1 MKYLLSELIYKLKEQ
16 STQIDK
22 KHQSDYNDL
31 KNYGF
36 LVKENFLSKTLCEE
50 LVLKFDNL
58 YDQNIYSWIDEEG
71 SDVRLFGIEAIDEK
85 FQVFN
90 HELLDNIYR
99 KYIGKLENSF
109 VMANRVKFQMNNVG
123 SGGGWHRDSM
133 NRRQLKFILYLT
145 DVTDG
150 GGCFQYIKSSH
161 NISQKL
167 QFNLLLK
174 KNFGNPR
181 YSDEEIQF
189 LVKKEK
195 LEISSLEGRKGT
207 LIIADTGGI
216 HRGKPIENGCRYALT
231 NYMFDSVIPKEIEEL
246 LLRR

>member
-167 QFNLLLK
+167 QLNLLLK
-174 KNFGNPR
+174 KKFGNPR
-181 YSDEEIQF
+181 YSDEEIKF